1 MAIVI
6 TRHETAE
13 ELKTEEALRI
23 KHASTM
29 LDPNP
34 TVTHLTKRS
43 YTSGRLMNQSV
54 FLESA
59 FHMSRFSTSGSW
71 SS

>member
-23 KHASTM
+23 KHASTET
-29 LDPNP
+29 DPQLL
-34 TVTHLTKRS
+34 THLTKRS
-43 YTSGRLMNQSV
+43 YTSGRLMNQRV